1 MIFSQRGEKISQVIQ
16 RLAAEYGSDCAG
28 VRSGRQIVDFARAQG
43 WFVMK
48 AQEFAWKLQGASSQ
62 AGTSLHKELDT
73 GEDLSLKRGPETR
86 GSPRKLLRHKG
97 RAAGRLSD
105 FEQALRVLGRDA
117 PDGFDR
123 HVRRLGVKLRQL
135 LRDKSDIGR
144 FVAFAPVRNGREV
157 GAICFD

>member
-1 MIFSQRGEKISQVIQ
+1 MIFSQRGEKTSQVIQ
-16 RLAAEYGSDCAG
+16 RLAAKYGSDCAG
-28 VRSGRQIVDFARAQG
+28 VSSGREIVDFARVQG
-43 WFVMK
+43 WFVMT

-73 GEDLSLKRGPETR
+73 GEDLSLKRGPDTR

-117 PDGFDR
+117 SDGFDR
-123 HVRRLGVKLRQL
+123 HVRRLGVKLR
-135 LRDKSDIGR
+135 
-144 FVAFAPVRNGREV
+144 
-157 GAICFD
+157 